1 MNDPNIEIVWP
12 TDQDAMIIN
21 ASFSGFELRESASTE
36 NRLYMLLR
44 TRLMAAI
51 HLAEEAVRV
60 RNSK

>member
-44 TRLMAAI
+44 TRLMAAVCVV
-51 HLAEEAVRV
+51 EGAVKARSS
-60 RNSK
+60 R